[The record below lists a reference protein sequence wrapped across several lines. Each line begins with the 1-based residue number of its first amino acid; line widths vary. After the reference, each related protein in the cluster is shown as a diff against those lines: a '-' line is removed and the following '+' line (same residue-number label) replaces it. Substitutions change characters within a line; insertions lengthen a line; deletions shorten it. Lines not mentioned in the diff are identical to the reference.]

1 MDFKILKTQNIKIS
15 QKWFKKALKGFE
27 SNMQNQDFPCIFA
40 LKAYKLQ
47 GILFLFVPIC
57 QPNKLIKGMIEYTK
71 FTKITPIH
79 KRIYNPL
86 VIFFQNQFTNLV
98 EEQTFAWQQLQFLH
112 NNDLKMARTHSY
124 ESK

>member
-57 QPNKLIKGMIEYTK
+57 QTNKLIKGMIEYTE

-86 VIFFQNQFTNLV
+86 VIFFQNQFTNL
-98 EEQTFAWQQLQFLH
+98 LKSKLLRG
-112 NNDLKMARTHSY
+112 NNFNSCTIMI
-124 ESK
+124 

>member
-1 MDFKILKTQNIKIS
+1 MDFQILKTQNIKIS

-57 QPNKLIKGMIEYTK
+57 QPNKLIQGY
-71 FTKITPIH
+71 
-79 KRIYNPL
+79 
-86 VIFFQNQFTNLV
+86 
-98 EEQTFAWQQLQFLH
+98 
-112 NNDLKMARTHSY
+112 D
-124 ESK
+124 